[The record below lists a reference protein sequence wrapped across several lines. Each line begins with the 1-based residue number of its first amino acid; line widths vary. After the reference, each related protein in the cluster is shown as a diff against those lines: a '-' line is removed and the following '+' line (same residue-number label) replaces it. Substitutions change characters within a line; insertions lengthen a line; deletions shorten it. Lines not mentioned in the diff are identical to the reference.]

1 MTQYDLELD
10 TRGMNCPLPIVKA
23 SKKIMELDAGQ
34 VLRVLSTDP
43 GSMVDFKSFCDQ
55 TGHELVASGNEDED
69 FVFLIKKQ

>member
-10 TRGMNCPLPIVKA
+10 TRGMNCPLPILKA
-23 SKKIMELDAGQ
+23 SKKIAELDAGQ

-43 GSMVDFKSFCDQ
+43 GSMVDFKSFCKQ
-55 TGHELVASGNEDED
+55 TGHELVSSGNEGED